1 MPTPQLIFTSL
12 IILGFSKLKYLM
24 KKITV
29 LVLAFSFISLTST
42 HAQKRR
48 SRGQEGGL
56 ITAGAS
62 FLKFSKTTSRTG
74 IIGGQFGYAHPIG
87 EKNSI
92 GANIFYN
99 ANTEQGTSVKTN
111 IVTIQPE
118 FRNYFSGEFFNGAYL
133 ALNGEYQNQR
143 TAFLNGNYTVN
154 NFGVGLGAG
163 YNLNF
168 TDRISAAFSAGF
180 DYIINNN
187 QNVSQG
193 GSAQS
198 STQWLVGLGFGFRL
212 D

>member
-1 MPTPQLIFTSL
+1 
-12 IILGFSKLKYLM
+12 M
-24 KKITV
+24 KNV
-29 LVLAFSFISLTST
+29 VVLALVFSIVSST
-42 HAQKRR
+42 NMHAQKRR

-87 EKNSI
+87 EKNSF

-99 ANTEQGTSVKTN
+99 SNTEQGTSVKTN

-118 FRNYFSGEFFNGAYL
+118 FRNYFSGEYFNGAYI

-163 YNLNF
+163 YNLTFN
-168 TDRISAAFSAGF
+168 DRISAALSAGF
-180 DYIINNN
+180 DYILNNN
-187 QNVSQG
+187 QNAVQG
-193 GSAQS
+193 GQSQS
-198 STQWLVGLGFGFRL
+198 STQWLVGLGFGIRL
-212 D
+212 N